1 MNEERLS
8 INKNF
13 CYTGGKM
20 KKMFSLLGLAF
31 IFFIFVG
38 YSDLESF
45 SKNSIKELD
54 NQIESLEIMRKQY
67 QKNIK
72 EHLNLAHRWQKNE
85 DLALESRREYALAEH
100 QKDKMHIVE
109 KKIERLKK
117 EKMSK
122 ESQEK

>member
-1 MNEERLS
+1 
-8 INKNF
+8 
-13 CYTGGKM
+13 M